1 MSKKP
6 LSVLIYGPAKVGKS
20 TFANT
25 APGPRLVVDFESSAH
40 WLRGNKIQWDPTSE
54 PVPTADG
61 TWDMAYVPVQ
71 DYHDVEIITN
81 VLLSGQHPFR
91 SVIVDSLSEGQKLI
105 KDENIGRVDMD
116 LQKWGRLADLTGNF
130 ARDLRNMT
138 SRRNNPIEY
147 VVIIATEKI
156 LKEPKTQ
163 EVLKIKPALQG
174 STQAELPYLYDV
186 TGYYY
191 LSNDLEIS
199 PDGDNTKNKYVKN
212 RYLFTESNDKY
223 ATGSRVPVLQT
234 TFKNPTI
241 NGMIDIAYQEQ

>member
-1 MSKKP
+1 
-6 LSVLIYGPAKVGKS
+6 
-20 TFANT
+20 
-25 APGPRLVVDFESSAH
+25 
-40 WLRGNKIQWDPTSE
+40 
-54 PVPTADG
+54 
-61 TWDMAYVPVQ
+61 MAYVSVQ

-174 STQAELPYLYDV
+174 STLAELPYLYDV